1 MTHKTGQCQ
10 LGRIYVNL
18 FNFNLIQPATS
29 NLFRNS
35 RRVAIWDKQDMVKHR
50 QVLRTQ
56 EKSRSFIEERRKLG
70 EVVLNKSSLKEN
82 ESSKWWRLLIGC
94 GQRQRAVH
102 EGFPFMASQLHFEW
116 GFLYSFS
123 HMQTPQQGP
132 HRLQVQRRLHLS
144 Q

>member
-56 EKSRSFIEERRKLG
+56 EKGRSFIEERRKLG

-82 ESSKWWRLLIGC
+82 ESSKWWQLLIGR
-94 GQRQRAVH
+94 GQRQRAMH

-123 HMQTPQQGP
+123 HMQTPKQGP
-132 HRLQVQRRLHLS
+132 HRLQVQSRLHLS